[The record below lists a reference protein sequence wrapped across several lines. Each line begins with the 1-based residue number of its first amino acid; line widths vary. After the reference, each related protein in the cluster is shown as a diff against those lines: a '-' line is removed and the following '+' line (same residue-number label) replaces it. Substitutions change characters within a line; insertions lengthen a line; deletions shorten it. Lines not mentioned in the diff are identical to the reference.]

1 MHTLDP
7 LTLRVLEELS
17 AHLGRALELIT
28 PAGEEANVV
37 ISQIGDQ
44 QIAVRARGP
53 RPLRADERALLTE
66 LVRLLHRDLH
76 HASAN
81 RTLDQRIRALEREN
95 LELASRN
102 AALAELSSRDSLT
115 GLFNRRYVLDKIE
128 IEMNRALRYGTAMSV
143 LLLDIDHFKQ
153 VNDSF
158 GHPAGDDVLRNVG
171 TVLKE
176 SCRVYDVPGRYGGE
190 EFCLMLP
197 QTGLENTMTVAER
210 IRSRVEGNTL
220 DVGEGKVRITTSI
233 GVAGIESVPEPGF
246 VTASSLIDRADRALY
261 SAKNLGRNRIEV
273 WNAAL
278 TTPIEH

>member
-1 MHTLDP
+1 MQSFDP

-17 AHLGRALELIT
+17 AHLGRPLELVA
-28 PAGEEANVV
+28 PSGEEPNMVV
-37 ISQIGDQ
+37 SQIGDER
-44 QIAVRARGP
+44 IAVRARGP
-53 RPLRADERALLTE
+53 RPLRADERGLLNE
-66 LVRLLHRDLH
+66 VVRLLHRDLQH
-76 HASAN
+76 ETEK
-81 RTLDQRIRALEREN
+81 RTLAQRLRVLEREN
-95 LELASRN
+95 LELTSRN
-102 AALAELSSRDSLT
+102 SALAEISSRDSLT

-128 IEMNRALRYGTAMSV
+128 IELNRALRHGTAMSL

-158 GHPAGDDVLRNVG
+158 GHMAGDDVLRNVG

-197 QTGLENTMTVAER
+197 QTGLQNTMTVAER

-220 DVGEGKVRITTSI
+220 HVGEGKVRITTSI
-233 GVAGIESVPEPGF
+233 GVAGIESSPEQG
-246 VTASSLIDRADRALY
+246 VNTALSLIDRADRALY

-278 TTPIEH
+278 TTHIEH

>member
-1 MHTLDP
+1 MQPYDP

-17 AHLGRALELIT
+17 AHLGRPLELVT
-28 PAGEEANVV
+28 PSGEEPNMV
-37 ISQIGDQ
+37 ISQIGAER
-44 QIAVRARGP
+44 IAVRARGP
-53 RPLRADERALLTE
+53 RPLRAEERGLLNE
-66 LVRLLHRDLH
+66 VVRLLHRDLQH
-76 HASAN
+76 ETEK
-81 RTLDQRIRALEREN
+81 RRLDQRLRKLEREN
-95 LELASRN
+95 LELTNRN
-102 AALAELSSRDSLT
+102 LALAEISSRDSLT

-128 IEMNRALRYGTAMSV
+128 IELNRALRHGTAMSL

-158 GHPAGDDVLRNVG
+158 GHKAGDDVLRNVG

-197 QTGLENTMTVAER
+197 QTGLQNTMTVAER

-220 DVGEGKVRITTSI
+220 HVGEGKVRITTSI
-233 GVAGIESVPEPGF
+233 GVAGIDSSPEQAID
-246 VTASSLIDRADRALY
+246 TAISLIDRADRALY

-273 WNAAL
+273 WNESL
-278 TTPIEH
+278 TTSIEH